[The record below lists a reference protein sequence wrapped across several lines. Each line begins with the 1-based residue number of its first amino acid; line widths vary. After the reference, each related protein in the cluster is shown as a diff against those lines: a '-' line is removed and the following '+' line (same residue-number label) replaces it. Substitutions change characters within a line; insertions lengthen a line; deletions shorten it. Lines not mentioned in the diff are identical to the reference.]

1 MLGFKLSYDNLT
13 SGSLENRCLPSCV
26 QTDYIQEV
34 SSSMIDSVAIDN
46 YNAMS
51 QTDILGD
58 PRYALVF
65 QALNDKIYGRCYKT
79 LLRRE
84 SGKSA

>member
-1 MLGFKLSYDNLT
+1 MRPCEPKDMLAFKLSYDNLT

-58 PRYALVF
+58 PRYTLVF
-65 QALNDKIYGRCYKT
+65 QALND
-79 LLRRE
+79 
-84 SGKSA
+84 